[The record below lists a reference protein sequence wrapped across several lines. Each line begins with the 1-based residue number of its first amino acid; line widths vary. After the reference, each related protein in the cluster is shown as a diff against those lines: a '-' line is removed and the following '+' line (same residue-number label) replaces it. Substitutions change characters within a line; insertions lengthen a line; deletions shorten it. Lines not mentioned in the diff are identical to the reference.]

1 MGYETDE
8 KMQRM
13 IDLLMSSFPVGMNTR
28 QLADALDTSQQTV
41 RNYLVRLQDKKVPL
55 VEVEE
60 WVFTIDPRDY
70 VRPLRL
76 SLTQAWFL
84 YVLVRRVVR
93 ADLNRYSLVNGVL
106 TRLLTSI
113 HGDIAEGITI
123 ETVTKRTNWDDV
135 LETLIEGWHKQQ
147 RVRIQY
153 LPLGETVPKN
163 MTVAP
168 WSLEPA
174 VWSDSNYLVAGVA
187 GQDGE
192 MPFMLK
198 LDRIRTATLMADRFE
213 RPSPEQL
220 LRRLDETWGI
230 WSSEEVVP
238 LVLRFSYRVIDRVR
252 ETHWHPSQ
260 KLEVQQDGSLIWRAV
275 VSEPRE
281 MAPWIRGWGSDVEV
295 IEPGWLR
302 EEIASEAER
311 TARLYGR
318 SAAQERRFF

>member
-41 RNYLVRLQDKKVPL
+41 RNYLVRLQDKEVPL

-113 HGDIAEGITI
+113 HGDIAKGITI
-123 ETVTKRTNWDDV
+123 EAVTKRTDWDDV

-187 GQDGE
+187 GKDGE
-192 MPFMLK
+192 KPFMLK
-198 LDRIRTATLMADRFE
+198 LDRIRTAKLLPEWFE